1 MPQGVPP
8 ADEVWQRVIGSLS
21 QDPAHGFN
29 TFQEACGRWA
39 DDRSKLAMIV
49 CHPDG
54 SSQRWTYAELAREAA
69 RVGRVFSAAGLK
81 PGDRV
86 AAVLSRQVEAWICAL
101 GAWRAGLVYVPLFC
115 GFGGDALAHRLRTS
129 GARAVV
135 VDARWRQSVDEAS
148 ERLDHDLEVI
158 TVAGPRGTGIRR
170 GDRSFWAEMELS
182 APDGPAIATAASDPA
197 TLMFTSGTTSEPKA
211 CVLPHSG
218 VIALLPFVRHVFA
231 VDQGDLLFATS
242 DPGWSYGLY
251 TSGCAVMA
259 LGVPRLIYTGDFD
272 PKAWLQVMKQ
282 ERVTFAAGAPT
293 AFRQLLMTAQRQG
306 FPESLRAASTAGES
320 LDAET
325 VTAWAETSGTP
336 IRDGYGLTEV
346 GMVLGDLGEPEMSTE
361 PGSMASVVPGFE
373 VDLVGAEGNPVDGDE
388 GRIAIRR
395 PPFQLSSGYENAPEA
410 WDSRWRN
417 GRYITDDLARRD
429 EQGRWWFAGRAD
441 DVIVTSG
448 YNVGPVEVESILLE
462 NPDVVEAA
470 VVASPDPTRGSVIRA
485 VVVSTSSAA
494 HDVLT
499 RQLQDAVRQQL
510 GRHAYPRIVE
520 FVDALP
526 RTATGKVR
534 RAELRQSAGGERPS
548 GGQLPA

>member
-1 MPQGVPP
+1 MLHGVPP
-8 ADEVWQRVIGSLS
+8 ADEVWQHVIGSLS
-21 QDPAHGFN
+21 QDPAQGFN

-39 DDRSKLAMIV
+39 GDRSKLAMILR
-49 CHPDG
+49 HPDG
-54 SSQRWTYAELAREAA
+54 SSERWTYAELAREAA
-69 RVGRVFSAAGLK
+69 RVGRVFTEAGLK

-86 AAVLSRQVEAWICAL
+86 AGVLSGQIEAWICAL

-115 GFGGDALAHRLRTS
+115 GFGGDALAYRLRTS

-148 ERLDHDLEVI
+148 DRLDHDLDVI
-158 TVAGPRGTGIRR
+158 TVAGPRGAGIRR
-170 GDRSFWAEMELS
+170 GDRSFWAEMERS
-182 APDGPAIATAASDPA
+182 APDGPAVATAGSDPA
-197 TLMFTSGTTSEPKA
+197 TLMFTSGTTSDPKA

-218 VIALLPFVRHVFA
+218 VITLLPFVQYVFA

-272 PKAWLQVMKQ
+272 PKAWLRVMQ
-282 ERVTFAAGAPT
+282 EERVTFAAGAPT
-293 AFRQLLMTAQRQG
+293 AFRHLLMTAQRQG
-306 FPESLRAASTAGES
+306 FPESLRAASTAGEP
-320 LDAET
+320 LGADT
-325 VTAWAETSGTP
+325 VTTWAEASGTP

-346 GMVLGDLGEPEMSTE
+346 GMVLGDLGVPEVSSA
-361 PGSMASVVPGFE
+361 PGSLASMVPGFE
-373 VDLVGAEGNPVDGDE
+373 VDLVDSDGNPVDGGE
-388 GRIAIRR
+388 GLIAVRR
-395 PPFQLSSGYENAPEA
+395 PPFQLSSGYENAPQA
-410 WDSRWRN
+410 WDDRWRD
-417 GRYITDDLARRD
+417 GRYLTDDLARRD
-429 EQGRWWFAGRAD
+429 EEGRWWFAGRAD

-470 VVASPDPTRGSVIRA
+470 VVAAPDPARGSVIRA
-485 VVVSTSSAA
+485 VVVSTSTAA
-494 HDVLT
+494 PDVLT
-499 RQLQDAVRQQL
+499 RQLQDAVRQRL

-534 RAELRQSAGGERPS
+534 RAELRKSAAGGRQE